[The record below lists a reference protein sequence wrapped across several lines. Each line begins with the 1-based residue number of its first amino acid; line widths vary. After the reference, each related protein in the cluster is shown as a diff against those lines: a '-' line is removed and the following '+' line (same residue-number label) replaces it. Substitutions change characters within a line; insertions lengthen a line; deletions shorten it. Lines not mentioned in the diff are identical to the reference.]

1 ITFDIKRILVPVDF
15 SETSMEALNHAIYL
29 AKITKASITMINVT
43 ETVQPVV
50 VPVDYPIAYSYN
62 IETFEKA
69 AITHSK
75 QHLKKLTDKIKKKD
89 NISISFVATIG
100 WVKDEII
107 ETAKRIKADIIIMG
121 THGVKG
127 FREFIMGSNTF
138 RVVNESQCPVLSIQK
153 HTSEIGFTNILVPFR
168 DKPHS
173 REKVDYAIRM
183 AEIYGASIIVLGID
197 TDGDK
202 GQFNKIVK
210 EAEQIKKIVEKHN
223 VPCKIKVRSS
233 GYLADEVLKY
243 AGKKNVDLIVAMA
256 DLDRMRV
263 SEYFMGPFSQQIVNH
278 SSIPILSIRPSFNP
292 ETIDLHGYG
301 W

>member
-1 ITFDIKRILVPVDF
+1 MITFDIKRILVPVDF

-153 HTSEIGFTNILVPFR
+153 
-168 DKPHS
+168 
-173 REKVDYAIRM
+173 
-183 AEIYGASIIVLGID
+183 
-197 TDGDK
+197 
-202 GQFNKIVK
+202 
-210 EAEQIKKIVEKHN
+210 
-223 VPCKIKVRSS
+223 
-233 GYLADEVLKY
+233 
-243 AGKKNVDLIVAMA
+243 
-256 DLDRMRV
+256 
-263 SEYFMGPFSQQIVNH
+263 
-278 SSIPILSIRPSFNP
+278 
-292 ETIDLHGYG
+292 
-301 W
+301 